1 MEGLNAKDIEIL
13 GFYARAGNRELYFN
27 YLAHKAGNDGYYWNS
42 SSASRCWQQKR
53 WHR

>member
-13 GFYARAGNRELYFN
+13 RFYAENDNRELYFN
-27 YLAHKAGNDGYYWNS
+27 YLAHNAGNDGYYWS

-53 WHR
+53 WQR